1 MTIHCNAIGNPVPS
15 IAWIRARSRTILT
28 YNKALVFWS
37 ITAVSLAD
45 MSALLGM
52 ELETT
57 APTLVQLM
65 YSVSACRIT
74 YFTSVRFM

>member
-1 MTIHCNAIGNPVPS
+1 M
-15 IAWIRARSRTILT
+15 
-28 YNKALVFWS
+28 
-37 ITAVSLAD
+37 SLGD

-65 YSVSACRIT
+65 YIVSASVSGGLFFPKSYLKVGGAT
-74 YFTSVRFM
+74 NTQVFTVFLFLLDNDYTG

>member
-15 IAWIRARSRTILT
+15 TAWIRARSRTILT
-28 YNKALVFWS
+28 YNKTLVFWS